1 MFSDEKFKTIIF
13 WLITHQPFY
22 EKLCV
27 HVFKYFD
34 VLWCELHKQFF
45 KNNRIQSSKKRQKF
59 IKFIQETSS
68 KKYAQ
73 FHKLK
78 IIKPTLIEKKQSDGT
93 IVKSFLIEDYIHAS
107 VEYIFLLYC
116 QIRNQIYYESC
127 SMIHIQKVDVTS
139 FIRQLITE
147 IVSHESFEFVCFFI
161 FDFLIHIL
169 LTIPSTIQ
177 KSKQKIH
184 LFQQQT
190 KTQIVYFLQMYN
202 TCFNQLH

>member
-13 WLITHQPFY
+13 WLITNQPFY

-34 VLWCELHKQFF
+34 VLWCELYKQFF
-45 KNNRIQSSKKRQKF
+45 KNNRIQSSKKRQRF

-73 FHKLK
+73 LHKLK
-78 IIKPTLIEKKQSDGT
+78 IIEPTLIEKKQSDGT
-93 IVKSFLIEDYIHAS
+93 TMVSFLIEDYIHAS
-107 VEYIFLLYC
+107 VQYIFLLYC

-147 IVSHESFEFVCFFI
+147 IVSHESFEFVYFLI
-161 FDFLIHIL
+161 FCFLIHMPL
-169 LTIPSTIQ
+169 TIQ

-184 LFQQQT
+184 LFQQKGET
-190 KTQIVYFLQMYN
+190 
-202 TCFNQLH
+202 